1 MQAKVQL
8 PTFSLGGP
16 QRCPAG
22 RLQSFNPVAFNLA
35 EHQHL
40 LGSFSKT
47 PGPAYPGLNVG
58 PLGAQ
63 RIPGDTDAGGRQGL
77 LLASLRGRAEMPSPL
92 DTPLLHR
99 GGAYVTE
106 GWMKQVGAKLA
117 FTSCLSH
124 PLSLSLKRQSSD
136 TVGN

>member
-8 PTFSLGGP
+8 PTFSSGGP

-22 RLQSFNPVAFNLA
+22 RLQSSNPVAFSLA
-35 EHQHL
+35 AHQRL

-47 PGPAYPGLNVG
+47 PGPIYPGLNVG

-92 DTPLLHR
+92 DTPFLHR

-106 GWMKQVGAKLA
+106 VWRKQIGVKIA
-117 FTSCLSH
+117 FTSCLSL
-124 PLSLSLKRQSSD
+124 PLSLSMKYQSSD